1 MQKWLL
7 CGEKS
12 YFRIRLNGIK
22 WKSWLDKYFFVEWIS
37 CHNGVFLQSQFW
49 ILRKLINLVVAHG
62 KGADDY
68 LFHFLAKMC
77 KIKSAQKEI
86 WKEFHKS
93 FWVNS
98 TKHSISETCWK
109 LRYWKVCRQ
118 YCNPC
123 KSISKKHLLANW
135 FKIPT
140 YFEEKKNK
148 LLCPILNFS
157 SLQNRDSRHKCAPK
171 IRLT

>member
-93 FWVNS
+93 FWVNF
-98 TKHSISETCWK
+98 TKHSNLKFAESSDIEKFAANIAIRANQYQGTV
-109 LRYWKVCRQ
+109 YWQ
-118 YCNPC
+118 
-123 KSISKKHLLANW
+123 I
-135 FKIPT
+135 
-140 YFEEKKNK
+140 
-148 LLCPILNFS
+148 
-157 SLQNRDSRHKCAPK
+157 DSRFQPTLKRKKISYCAQY
-171 IRLT
+171 